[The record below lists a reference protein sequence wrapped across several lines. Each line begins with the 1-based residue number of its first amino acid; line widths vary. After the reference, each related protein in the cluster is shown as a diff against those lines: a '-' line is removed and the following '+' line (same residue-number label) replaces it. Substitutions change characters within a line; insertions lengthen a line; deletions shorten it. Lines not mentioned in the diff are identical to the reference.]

1 MQSDIWY
8 RLMPADHPTITAFID
23 GGDGVDKVAVNGM
36 TVADLKHAVIA
47 ANPTRLKDFG
57 AVDLTVY
64 AGDGTGMWRKVDPD
78 DTLQADT
85 LRKNMKEYRVVHP
98 LPTVDQLEIT
108 MLRGFATRVAS
119 RCQQQ
124 DHVPFFK
131 VDSKKHVFEFVKQ
144 LVGKHAP
151 SPTFVKHSRTDD
163 ETPPSTPVSQSARSS
178 ESENQ
183 FEASVLARTFNPM
196 KTKGKICTLEMEVQC
211 VDCEGFFFHSFTGSV
226 GDAIF
231 QEHELIVEFKKDGA
245 IGTRSFVQA
254 FLEATA
260 YVYGFPD
267 ATGRARV
274 VAEGKKRIEPFT
286 ILLMS
291 PSVTFEG
298 IVTVP
303 MDSVFPTIVWNER
316 KDEFKAV
323 LKIHRILRE
332 PEDGES
338 GKDGT
343 STEGTMSDKKSEE
356 GSKKTNPKREKQETG
371 KKNEEAMGMTDSGNL
386 DEVVVHVWNPVVW
399 VKTVEHPT

>member
-1 MQSDIWY
+1 MQKDIWY
-8 RLMPADHPTITAFID
+8 RLMPADHPTITATIE
-23 GGDGVDKVAVNGM
+23 GGEGVTKV
-36 TVADLKHAVIA
+36 TVTGPTVDDLKHAVIA
-47 ANPTRLKDFG
+47 ANADIKD
-57 AVDLTVY
+57 VPPRMLTVY
-64 AGDGTGMWRKVDPD
+64 AGDGTGTWRKVEPY
-78 DTLQADT
+78 DT
-85 LRKNMKEYRVVHP
+85 LRADTHPPEKKEYRVVHP

-108 MLRGFATRVAS
+108 TLRRDAARVAS
-119 RCQQQ
+119 RCQQ
-124 DHVPFFK
+124 DHVPFSK

-151 SPTFVKHSRTDD
+151 SPTFLKPSRTDD
-163 ETPPSTPVSQSARSS
+163 ETPSTPVSQSARSS

-183 FEASVLARTFNPM
+183 FEASVLARTLHPM

-274 VAEGKKRIEPFT
+274 VAEGKKRSKPFT